1 MAHIIEFPLRE
12 GGSVAVEVQG
22 AGTLGPVTR
31 GGASDTVA
39 KAAHSF
45 EDAISVVEPVAE
57 ALVAKLANLEH
68 GTEAVELKFGL
79 KFSAEA
85 GVVIASASTEANI
98 EIRISWRRPPINP

>member
-1 MAHIIEFPLRE
+1 MLDLPKERTRPEFPGKQHAGVEMAHIIEFPLRE

-45 EDAISVVEPVAE
+45 EDAISVVEPLAE
-57 ALVAKLANLEH
+57 AL
-68 GTEAVELKFGL
+68 
-79 KFSAEA
+79 SP
-85 GVVIASASTEANI
+85 S
-98 EIRISWRRPPINP
+98 